1 VKRTVQSNGRKN
13 ADIALAERQLH
24 ALRLR
29 SLGASYSD
37 IANALDVSTATAW
50 RSVKAGLDRTIREPA
65 QDMILI
71 ELQRLDRLH
80 AAIWGQAI
88 GITSG
93 APDLGAIDRILAIM
107 QRRSKLLGLDAPTK
121 QVVTGQL
128 VMKDAAEQIAQKYGL
143 DPAEVLAEAEALLR
157 SVSDE

>member
-1 VKRTVQSNGRKN
+1 VQSNGRKN

-29 SLGASYSD
+29 SLGASYAD
-37 IANALDVSTATAW
+37 IAKALDVSTATAW

-80 AAIWGQAI
+80 SSIWGQAI
-88 GITSG
+88 GIPSG
-93 APDLGAIDRILAIM
+93 TPDLGAIDKILAIM
-107 QRRSKLLGLDAPTK
+107 TRRSKLLGLDAPQKT
-121 QVVTGQL
+121 VLSGQL
-128 VMKDAAEQIAQKYGL
+128 VMKDAAVKVAERYDL
-143 DPAEVLAEAEALLR
+143 DPAEILALAEELLK
-157 SVSDE
+157 SVQDE